1 MPGKHAL
8 PTKVSHLSSPK
19 EIFQVVG
26 ENSTRRTLG
35 QTERSNLESN
45 SYKMK
50 WGRLKFPAQK
60 DTSLDE
66 PSAPVDPVVKGGTK
80 AQRKAT
86 KDAHRVSAYSVVKAS
101 IIDLKENQERAKTWF
116 RIGYTEIASGVF
128 EQMEEIV
135 KIDKITYVFGG
146 KYCHQDTLA
155 YTYYDTRKII
165 LCNGYEKA
173 EKLSGFDSKMGILT
187 HKLNHALTTTDDKLF
202 GVSKCK
208 KLAKRAPG
216 RAVKNADNY
225 EYFAESLY
233 SSLK

>member
-1 MPGKHAL
+1 
-8 PTKVSHLSSPK
+8 
-19 EIFQVVG
+19 
-26 ENSTRRTLG
+26 
-35 QTERSNLESN
+35 
-45 SYKMK
+45 MK

-60 DTSLDE
+60 NTSLDE

-86 KDAHRVSAYSVVKAS
+86 KDAHRVAYSVVKAS

-116 RIGYTEIASGVF
+116 GIGYTDIAIGVF

-155 YTYYDTRKII
+155 YTFIIREKFI

-187 HKLNHALTTTDDKLF
+187 QELSHALTRTDDKVF
-202 GVSKCK
+202 GVCKCK
-208 KLAKRAPG
+208 KLAKRAPD

-225 EYFAESLY
+225 EYFPESLY

>member
-8 PTKVSHLSSPK
+8 PAKVSHLSSPK
-19 EIFQVVG
+19 EIFQVAG

-60 DTSLDE
+60 NTSLDE

-80 AQRKAT
+80 ALRKAT
-86 KDAHRVSAYSVVKAS
+86 KDAHRVAYSVVKAS

-116 RIGYTEIASGVF
+116 GIGYTDIAIGVF

-135 KIDKITYVFGG
+135 KIDKMTYVFGG

-155 YTYYDTRKII
+155 YTFYYTRKIY
-165 LCNGYEKA
+165 LVQR
-173 EKLSGFDSKMGILT
+173 L
-187 HKLNHALTTTDDKLF
+187 
-202 GVSKCK
+202 
-208 KLAKRAPG
+208 
-216 RAVKNADNY
+216 
-225 EYFAESLY
+225 
-233 SSLK
+233 